1 MAYYS
6 GCLSDLSFPGEI
18 AYKGGELSMLFDQA
32 EVADEIPEILH
43 VILAAE
49 DVLDIELHT
58 LHACMGD
65 QLMERVLEDGMQ
77 EVSDEEVEAIGYLG
91 WAHHGNILH
100 L

>member
-32 EVADEIPEILH
+32 EVADETPEILH
-43 VILAAE
+43 VTLGIE
-49 DVLDIELHT
+49 EVLDIELHT
-58 LHACMGD
+58 LHACMGE
-65 QLMERVLEDGMQ
+65 QLMEHLLEDAML
-77 EVSDEEVEAIGYLG
+77 EVSDEEVEAIGYMG
-91 WAHHGNILH
+91 WAHHGNVMH